1 MKDKHIIDVLDNS
14 PIMSLSE
21 SQLSEIQDHVRDC
34 GSCREAYEA
43 ARVSAIVLQS
53 RAQATI
59 EASPFFQTRVMAAW
73 RERQAVESVPAMWR
87 LWGSAKALVSTMAVT
102 TAALA
107 VLSFV
112 MPATPA
118 SDQAVS
124 ELSAESVIMGQASDE
139 QMSYEQVLATIYEDV
154 DEAR

>member
-139 QMSYEQVLATIYEDV
+139 QMSYEQVFATIYEDV